1 MPQSAESPAGH
12 KPFPDR
18 GPPGFHLLAKPS
30 GSTCNIDCT
39 YCFFLSK
46 EALYPNDKSR
56 MSASTLE
63 AYIRQLLESHRVPEV
78 TVAWQGGEPTLMKLE
93 FFQHAVELVEKHRR
107 PEQRVKHTFQT
118 NGLLLDDDWCRF
130 FKQHDF
136 LVGLSV
142 DGPRELHDTYR
153 LDRRGKG
160 TFDLVMKGWR
170 ALRKHEVDFNI
181 LCTVNAANQHH
192 GRAVY
197 RFFRDELGASW
208 IQFIPIVERA
218 TEQTINIANRG
229 WSEVPG
235 EKRLLYTQTGNLV
248 TERTVGA
255 EQYGSFL
262 IDVFEEWVRRDV
274 GQVYVQLFDV
284 TLDAFFGRH
293 LLCIHAPTC
302 GYGPALEHNGDLY
315 SCDHFVEPK
324 HLLGN
329 IHTTHMLT
337 MVASPEQRKFGQ
349 DKRDTLTRQCQGCKV
364 RNWCNGGC
372 PKDRFVLSKDG
383 EPGQNYLCA
392 GLEKFFMHT
401 GPTFNVMAQLYKQGH
416 PPAEVMTSIA
426 ALDARRDAYQP
437 CPCGSGKKF
446 RFCHGDP
453 NPKTSFSGVTPA
465 APQALAGPVRP
476 QKNDH

>member
-1 MPQSAESPAGH
+1 MNQSAESPAGH
-12 KPFPDR
+12 PPMPDR

-46 EALYPNDKSR
+46 EALYPNDRSR

-63 AYIRQLLESHRVPEV
+63 AYIRQLLESHRVPNV

-93 FFQHAVELVEKHRR
+93 FFQHAVALVEKYRQ
-107 PEQRVKHTFQT
+107 PGQTVKHTFQT

-160 TFDLVMKGWR
+160 TFDLVMKGWQ
-170 ALRKHEVDFNI
+170 ALRSHEVDFNI

-197 RFFRDELGASW
+197 RFFRDELGAKW
-208 IQFIPIVERA
+208 VQFIPIVERA
-218 TEQTINIANRG
+218 TEQTISIANKG

-235 EKRLLYTQTGNLV
+235 QKRLLYTQTGNLV
-248 TERTVGA
+248 TERTVGP

-284 TLDAFFGRH
+284 TLEAFFGRH
-293 LLCIHAPTC
+293 MLCIHAPTC

-329 IHTTHMLT
+329 IHKTHMLT
-337 MVASPEQRKFGQ
+337 MVASPEQRKFGL
-349 DKRDTLTRQCQGCKV
+349 DKRDSLTRQCQDCKV

-401 GPTFNVMAQLYKQGH
+401 GPTFNVMAQLFKQGH

-426 ALDARRDAYQP
+426 ALDARRDGYKP

-453 NPKTSFSGVTPA
+453 APQTPFSGITPA
-465 APQALAGPVRP
+465 APQAMASSVSD
-476 QKNDH
+476 Q